1 MQAKTV
7 ENSIYAAPVSNDFL
21 LRFKNESD
29 SHLERLGIDKN
40 KEFQIVFGL
49 KKWSLVGRGLGHRA
63 IIIKVLDKEIDK

>member
-49 KKWSLVGRGLGHRA
+49 KK
-63 IIIKVLDKEIDK
+63 